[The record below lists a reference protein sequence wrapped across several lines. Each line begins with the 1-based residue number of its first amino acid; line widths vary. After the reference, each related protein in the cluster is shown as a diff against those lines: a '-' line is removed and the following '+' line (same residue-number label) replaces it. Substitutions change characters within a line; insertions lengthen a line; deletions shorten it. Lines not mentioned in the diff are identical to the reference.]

1 VTESAVQLVTSE
13 RLPYLLARARDSG
26 AAVAPV
32 LCFLHGFDEGAPAEP
47 REALTRH
54 GPLRSDSSPL
64 AAQFIVVAPQL
75 PEQGD
80 VWHRYAAAVHDIM
93 KQVQARYGGD
103 PERTFLTGFS
113 FGGNGVFD
121 LALAQRRFWAALW
134 PVDPTRAPRA
144 DPPGPVWLSSG
155 AVSRRGKRTF
165 VTRLHLVA
173 ESESE
178 GDRVYRDDGHDHVG
192 TALSA
197 YQADRVYRWLLGR
210 RRKT

>member
-1 VTESAVQLVTSE
+1 MALELVTTA
-13 RLPYLLARARDSG
+13 RLPYLLWVPGEAG
-26 AAVAPV
+26 PGGWPV
-32 LCFLHGFDEGAPAEP
+32 LCFLHGFDEGAPAEV
-47 REALTRH
+47 RDALTRH
-54 GPLRSDSSPL
+54 GPLRPGSSPL

-80 VWHRYAAAVHDIM
+80 VWHRHAAAVHDIM
-93 KQVQARYGGD
+93 KQVPARYGGD

-121 LALAQRRFWAALW
+121 LALVQRRFWAALW

-144 DPPGPVWLSSG
+144 DPARPVWLSSG

-165 VTRLHLVA
+165 VTRLHLVDDSGRA
-173 ESESE
+173 
-178 GDRVYRDDGHDHVG
+178 GDRVYSDGGHDHVG

-197 YQADRVYRWLLGR
+197 YQDDRVYRWLLDR